1 MATLARLEGKQD
13 ANDLQNWRFE
23 RALIIESKSSML
35 PEFHNL
41 IRFVMA
47 FVLSMA
53 IGIERAVTT
62 SV

>member
-1 MATLARLEGKQD
+1 
-13 ANDLQNWRFE
+13 
-23 RALIIESKSSML
+23 ML
-35 PEFHNL
+35 PELHHL
-41 IRFVMA
+41 IHMVVA